1 MTTNVEMPHDD
12 GLENS
17 FRVSSI
23 VANVTAI
30 LLDRQSRKVQGRRH
44 RMRRSRRTR
53 HFQVHKRRSIEDIY
67 NELGPMYF
75 RRAYQMHYSTFKALA
90 DELHPYI
97 IHACGKKGGPR
108 RFIPH
113 ALVKKSAIF
122 SAVAA
127 LRPATAAWLQS
138 ICDTK
143 SEWQVD
149 GGAIG
154 L

>member
-1 MTTNVEMPHDD
+1 MTVMTTNVEMPHDD

-53 HFQVHKRRSIEDIY
+53 HFQVRKRRSIEDIY

-75 RRAYQMHYSTFKALA
+75 RRAYTQTNKAA
-90 DELHPYI
+90 
-97 IHACGKKGGPR
+97 GKNE
-108 RFIPH
+108 
-113 ALVKKSAIF
+113 
-122 SAVAA
+122 
-127 LRPATAAWLQS
+127 QE
-138 ICDTK
+138 TK
-143 SEWQVD
+143 APKRER
-149 GGAIG
+149 
-154 L
+154 